1 MRLPILMLASALLAT
16 PAVAQDRAAAGEA
29 ALARIVEGRTVGK
42 PVNCI
47 NLRDIRSSEIVP
59 DLGIVYRMNNGTL
72 MVNRPEGA
80 PILDRDDILVTRT
93 IGTQLCRIDIVN
105 LVDRSSQ
112 MPSGSLALNDF
123 VPYSRLP
130 RKAN

>member
-1 MRLPILMLASALLAT
+1 MRLPILMLTAALAVS
-16 PAVAQDRAAAGEA
+16 PAAAQDRAAQADA
-29 ALARIVEGRTVGK
+29 AIARITEGRTVGK

-47 NLRDIRSSEIVP
+47 NLRNIRSSEIVP
-59 DLGIVYRMNNGTL
+59 DAGIVYRMNDGTL
-72 MVNRPEGA
+72 MVNRPDGSGL
-80 PILDRDDILVTRT
+80 LDRDDILVTRT

-105 LVDRSSQ
+105 LIDRNSQ